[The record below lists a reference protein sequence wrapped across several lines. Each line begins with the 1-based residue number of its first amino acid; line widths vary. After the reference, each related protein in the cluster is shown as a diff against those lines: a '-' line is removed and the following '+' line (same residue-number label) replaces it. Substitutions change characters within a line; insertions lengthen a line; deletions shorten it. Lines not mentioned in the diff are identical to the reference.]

1 MNVIKFPVSTT
12 NIFPLANSKKGG
24 QLLTEFNLKSRDSV
38 GTNSNIKYFSGPSFV
53 HSLTDFEVTRQL
65 DGSGNVISST
75 AIEIAPGIGVIDGH
89 FVESLTPIIVDI
101 AELNAQ
107 INADATGILN
117 SGKPLKG
124 RLVVGLRIMYSTTAT
139 MNGSM
144 LTENEDELYEGIQVV
159 VCAPD
164 DFKLPEDE
172 PTDRNKVTA
181 HIKLA
186 EFTYRNGAVMPDS
199 IVNNED
205 KIKYIDSERL
215 KNVEAFLSS
224 IYITKAGLIPG
235 KLYVYAGK
243 GKKNGSISMEDTWCD
258 ATNDLVDWGQVE
270 ETLIDPEAETGFI
283 TGLDGTV
290 YFVAARKQVDGY
302 VTGANQPIYFSPI
315 TLPLPVASFANN
327 TPGTVT
333 ADYTKHVKDVI
344 DRINEFYHL
353 PSGKMRAYYSYFP
366 LPEKEGREDSLPA
379 INPKWTPG
387 DFVLVRE
394 DNTVDS
400 ATSPSTIYVVTPGVV
415 TGIRSPGP
423 DEPSPDGVR
432 LDYIASTEDPT
443 DIIQLLDP
451 DTLYFFHWLANKPED
466 WETDY
471 NKYYRRDD
479 SVYPAKLIR
488 LTEPTEWEYDAF
500 CEQVESQPVAIGT
513 PAVSSSYVL
522 SNNCGVV
529 GSDYFQYDKLDEHGD
544 VVDTYFFVVSSSEP
558 LSYSDPVILTGYM
571 QLATQDQIGGFYDVS
586 ESEIDQGFVKV
597 TSDGRL
603 QLLDYALLRSGVLA
617 YQLGQNYTID
627 GTNLEPEAFQSALND
642 YVNNRVAFPNA
653 TQIANAAATNSDPN
667 IITLTLSLP
676 TVTEATE
683 FYIQGIDSR
692 FGAIIELNLIGEA
705 DENTTINIMDCEKIK
720 INNPISG
727 TPKIN
732 LYRSGLYYDS
742 YILNELNIIEDMHL
756 WYQKMSPTAPDLTV
770 NDMTVSATGDPITT
784 EDLDIWNAEYNND
797 NHFRY
802 GLQSITFD
810 SAGNIVGA
818 GKFIANNT
826 TSNVNNTASGLIC
839 SDFALPQGQGLD
851 YPVQRLKYR
860 LKITG
865 EFVSTYSTQAGWITT
880 DARFSALTNT
890 YDEFSTKDYATG
902 KIAIYFTTEVIDSV
916 FGDLEDNAIDNPF
929 YPGTYHIFNGGILGG
944 DSQ

>member
-38 GTNSNIKYFSGPSFV
+38 GTNPNIKYFSGPSFV
-53 HSLTDFEVTRQL
+53 HSLADFEVTRQL
-65 DGSGNVISST
+65 DGGGNLISST
-75 AIEIAPGIGVIDGH
+75 AIQIAPGIGVIDGH

-117 SGKPLKG
+117 DGKPLKG

-159 VCAPD
+159 VCAPE

-172 PTDRNKVTA
+172 PTDKNKVTA
-181 HIKLA
+181 HLKLA

-215 KNVEAFLSS
+215 KNIESFLSS

-243 GKKNGSISMEDTWCD
+243 GKKNGQISPEDTWCD
-258 ATNDLVDWGQVE
+258 ATNDLVDWGQLE
-270 ETLIDPEAETGFI
+270 ETLVDPEAETGFI

-302 VTGANQPIYFSPI
+302 VTGANQPIYFAPV
-315 TLPLPVASFANN
+315 TLPLPVADFSNN

-333 ADYTKHVKDVI
+333 AEYTKHVKDVI
-344 DRINEFYHL
+344 NRINEFYHL

-366 LPEKEGREDSLPA
+366 LSGKEGREDSLPI
-379 INPKWTPG
+379 INPDWTPG
-387 DFVLVRE
+387 DFILVRE

-415 TGIRSPGP
+415 TGISSAPNRP
-423 DEPSPDGVR
+423 EGVR
-432 LDYIASTEDPT
+432 LDYLSSTEDPT
-443 DIIQLLDP
+443 DIIQLLDVSNIY
-451 DTLYFFHWLANKPED
+451 YFKWLRAEPSD

-479 SVYPAKLIR
+479 SVEPAKLIR
-488 LTEPTEWEYDAF
+488 LTEPVEFEYDKF
-500 CEQVESQPVAIGT
+500 FEQIELVDPVAPGV
-513 PAVSSSYVL
+513 PAVSSSFVL
-522 SNNCGVV
+522 SNYSGVV
-529 GSDYFQYDKLDEHGD
+529 GSDYFQYDKLDADGNVEA
-544 VVDTYFFVVSSSEP
+544 TYYFVVSSAGQM
-558 LSYSDPVILTGYM
+558 SYSDPVILTGYM
-571 QLATQDQIGGFYDVS
+571 QLATQDQIGGFYDVD
-586 ESEIDQGFVKV
+586 ESAIDQGYVKV
-597 TSDGRL
+597 TADGRL

-627 GTNLEPEAFQSALND
+627 GTNLEPEAIQSALND

-653 TQIANAAATNSDPN
+653 TQIANAQASGANPN

-676 TVTEATE
+676 KLEDNTE

-692 FGAIIELNLIGEA
+692 FGSVVELNIVGEA
-705 DENTTINIMDCEKIK
+705 DEHTIINILDCEKVK
-720 INNPISG
+720 INNVIGG
-727 TPKIN
+727 TPTIN
-732 LYRSGLYYDS
+732 LYRCGLYYDS
-742 YILNELNIIEDMHL
+742 HVLNELNIIEDMHL
-756 WYQKMSPTAPDLTV
+756 WYQQFSADDPDLTV

-784 EDLDIWNAEYNND
+784 EELEIWNAEYAND

-802 GLQSITFD
+802 GLQSVTFD
-810 SAGNIVGA
+810 GSGNIVGV
-818 GKFIANNT
+818 GIFIANNT

-839 SDFALPQGQGLD
+839 SDFALPQGQGLT
-851 YPVQRLKYR
+851 YPLQRLKYR

-865 EFVSTYSTQAGWITT
+865 EFVSTYSTRDGWITT
-880 DARFSALTNT
+880 DARFSAVTNT
-890 YDEFSTKDYATG
+890 YDAFSTRDYATG
-902 KIAIYFTTEVIDSV
+902 KIAIYFTTEVVDSV

-929 YPGTYHIFNGGILGG
+929 YPGTYHIFKGGILGG

>member
-24 QLLTEFNLKSRDSV
+24 QLLTEFNMKSRDSV
-38 GTNSNIKYFSGPSFV
+38 GTNPNIKYFSGPSFV
-53 HSLTDFEVTRQL
+53 HSLADFEVTRQL
-65 DGSGNVISST
+65 DGGGNLISST
-75 AIEIAPGIGVIDGH
+75 AIQIAPGIGVIDGH

-117 SGKPLKG
+117 DGKPLKG

-159 VCAPD
+159 VCAPE

-172 PTDRNKVTA
+172 PTDKNKVTA
-181 HIKLA
+181 HLKLA

-215 KNVEAFLSS
+215 KNIESFLSS

-243 GKKNGSISMEDTWCD
+243 GKKNGQISQEDTWCD
-258 ATNDLVDWGQVE
+258 ATNDLVDWGQLE
-270 ETLIDPEAETGFI
+270 ETLVDPEAETGFI

-302 VTGANQPIYFSPI
+302 VTGANQPIYFAPV
-315 TLPLPVASFANN
+315 TLPLPVADFSNN

-333 ADYTKHVKDVI
+333 AEYTKHVKDVI
-344 DRINEFYHL
+344 NRINELYHL

-366 LPEKEGREDSLPA
+366 LEGKEGREDSLPA
-379 INPKWTPG
+379 INPDWTPG
-387 DFVLVRE
+387 DFILVRE

-415 TGIRSPGP
+415 TGISSLEEG
-423 DEPSPDGVR
+423 EVPSGVL
-432 LDYIASTEDPT
+432 LDYKSGTEEPT
-443 DIIQLLDP
+443 DMFQLLDLGRLYYFRLLRSDP
-451 DTLYFFHWLANKPED
+451 GDMDTNYSKYFV
-466 WETDY
+466 
-471 NKYYRRDD
+471 RDN
-479 SVYPAKLIR
+479 SGTFPTLTR
-488 LTEPTEWEYDAF
+488 LTEPVTF
-500 CEQVESQPVAIGT
+500 EQDKYYESVSGAGQPAQL
-513 PAVSSSYVL
+513 AVTSSFIL
-522 SNNCGVV
+522 SNYTGIA
-529 GSDYFQYDKLDEHGD
+529 GSDYFQYDKLRENGT
-544 VVDTYFFVVSSSEP
+544 VEKTYYFEVASTGP
-558 LSYSDPVILTGYM
+558 MSYSDPVMLTGYM
-571 QLATQDQIGGFYDVS
+571 QLATQDQIGGFYDVD
-586 ESEIDQGFVKV
+586 ESAIDQGYVKV
-597 TSDGRL
+597 TADGRL

-627 GTNLEPEAFQSALND
+627 GTNLEPEAIQSALND

-653 TQIANAAATNSDPN
+653 TQIANAQASEADPN

-676 TVTEATE
+676 KLENNTE

-692 FGAIIELNLIGEA
+692 FGAIVELNIVGEA
-705 DENTTINIMDCEKIK
+705 DEHTIINILDCERVK
-720 INNPISG
+720 INNVIGG
-727 TPKIN
+727 TPTIN
-732 LYRSGLYYDS
+732 LYRCGLYYDS
-742 YILNELNIIEDMHL
+742 HVLNELNIIEDMHL
-756 WYQKMSPTAPDLTV
+756 WYQQISPDDPDLTV
-770 NDMTVSATGDPITT
+770 NDMTVSATSDPITT
-784 EDLDIWNAEYNND
+784 EELEVWNAEYAND

-802 GLQSITFD
+802 GLQSVTFD
-810 SAGNIVGA
+810 NAGNIVGV
-818 GKFIANNT
+818 GIFIANNT

-839 SDFALPQGQGLD
+839 SDFALPQRQGLT
-851 YPVQRLKYR
+851 YPLQRLKYR
-860 LKITG
+860 LKVTG
-865 EFVSTYSTQAGWITT
+865 EFVSTYSTRDGWITT
-880 DARFSALTNT
+880 DARFSAVTNT
-890 YDEFSTKDYATG
+890 YDAFSTKDYATG
-902 KIAIYFTTEVIDSV
+902 KIAIYFTTEVVDSV

-929 YPGTYHIFNGGILGG
+929 YPGTYHIFKGGILGG